1 MIGLEDNIFGRN
13 LRNLRNLQG
22 LSLNALGKELG
33 VTGSA
38 ISSWELGNK
47 EPNFDMLI
55 KVANYFK
62 VSIDYMLNHQVFDNE
77 AQKKEVVSQLANEIY
92 ERYKNIPDS
101 KKPMVKQELIKY
113 VNYLNFTAQAED
125 EELKKIKENNEDHNE
140 K

>member
-1 MIGLEDNIFGRN
+1 MEDNIFGRN

-22 LSLNALGKELG
+22 LSLNTLGKELG

>member
-1 MIGLEDNIFGRN
+1 MEDNIFGRN

-125 EELKKIKENNEDHNE
+125 EELKKIKENNENHNE

>member
-1 MIGLEDNIFGRN
+1 MEDNIFGRN

-125 EELKKIKENNEDHNE
+125 EELKKIKENHEDHNE

>member
-13 LRNLRNLQG
+13 LRNLRNLKG

-125 EELKKIKENNEDHNE
+125 EELQKIKENNEDQNE

>member
-1 MIGLEDNIFGRN
+1 MEDNIFGRN
-13 LRNLRNLQG
+13 LRNLRNLKG

-125 EELKKIKENNEDHNE
+125 EELQKIKENNEDQNE

>member
-1 MIGLEDNIFGRN
+1 MEDNIFGRN

-22 LSLNALGKELG
+22 VSLNALGKELG

-47 EPNFDMLI
+47 EPNFDMLK
-55 KVANYFK
+55 KVANYFQ
-62 VSIDYMLNHQVFDNE
+62 VSTDYMLNHQVFDNE

-125 EELKKIKENNEDHNE
+125 EELKKIKQNDENHNE

>member
-1 MIGLEDNIFGRN
+1 MEDNIFGRN
-13 LRNLRNLQG
+13 LRNLRNLKG

-101 KKPMVKQELIKY
+101 KKIRC
-113 VNYLNFTAQAED
+113 
-125 EELKKIKENNEDHNE
+125 
-140 K
+140 

>member
-1 MIGLEDNIFGRN
+1 MEDNIFGRN